1 MTRNVRRKAPPSKA
15 KRRRGSD
22 VSSSIDLSSDGGYS
36 ALDDVS
42 DSEDDDEEDVAAAE
56 EKHIIQGATKARHA
70 PSPRPAVQ
78 NEEEDAD
85 EEEDEDAGSSDDDD
99 DEDDLELDDA
109 DFPEF
114 ALEDLINQQNNG
126 GGNDNDNG
134 GDDTVLGN
142 GRFADDGASW
152 NGISESDA
160 NQNGASAPKRQVR
173 FADLP
178 DSDSDS
184 TSSDVS
190 VHQFFPDIFVEQGSL
205 DPGFRREIENDSD
218 SSVSSSFWDYS
229 SGYGLDS
236 DAILAQLSD
245 ADLLGTDLPGL
256 NNDILPSVAEED
268 AAGAEDEELEEEGL
282 DGYQTDGDTTEEDEP
297 QLIPIRRKLARRI
310 QLIDSD
316 EESSESE
323 SEVEMALDSRHGQPR
338 AKRYLL
344 TPRSKRPV
352 AFIHPHT
359 GKMVIFTPEKPPQ
372 APMNSMSMNSMNSN
386 SMDSMNSMNSLN
398 SLNSLNSNAVDVMSD
413 PIFDTSNILL
423 PPDNGISQSSPLM
436 NNASSVMMGAMFSSN
451 TFGDYM
457 HAQNIG
463 PIEAFFPTLS
473 SDAFLGED
481 SDFSGEFFE
490 DDGESNLRI
499 EDFIQFDRNTA
510 EDAVD
515 PADQLFDMSV
525 PPPMPSDDLFLDLDT
540 AGLPDNDDLLTP
552 LAGTPMGP
560 PASTRRSSFA
570 ASSSICADDEQDD
583 EDDEADNNVP
593 PLLAHFGKNSDAV
606 GAFRRNQIN
615 QQLIYS
621 NKATAESLAFSGPYT
636 MGTLR
641 GIKNGSFGAVAT
653 PITPPRRPKQRQ
665 SMSSLGAAKDFRTQN
680 NQDSAP
686 QKRKASNA
694 VSDALHHHKRPR
706 SISEL
711 NNIFL

>member
-1 MTRNVRRKAPPSKA
+1 MARDVRRKGLPLKT

-22 VSSSIDLSSDGGYS
+22 SSSSLDLSSDGGYS

-42 DSEDDDEEDVAAAE
+42 DSEDDDDDDVVAAE
-56 EKHIIQGATKARHA
+56 EEHIIQGATKARHA
-70 PSPRPAVQ
+70 PSPRLAVQ

-85 EEEDEDAGSSDDDD
+85 EEEDINGDSSD
-99 DEDDLELDDA
+99 EENEEELEEVNDA
-109 DFPEF
+109 DFSEF
-114 ALEDLINQQNNG
+114 ALADTANQTNEKN
-126 GGNDNDNG
+126 
-134 GDDTVLGN
+134 GDDTVLGTT
-142 GRFADDGASW
+142 RFADDGASW

-160 NQNGASAPKRQVR
+160 NMNGASAPKRQVR

-229 SGYGLDS
+229 SGYGLDN

-245 ADLLGTDLPGL
+245 ADLLGADLSGM
-256 NNDILPSVAEED
+256 NGDILPSISEQAEAEADIEED
-268 AAGAEDEELEEEGL
+268 DQEP
-282 DGYQTDGDTTEEDEP
+282 DGYQSDGDTTEEDEP

-316 EESSESE
+316 EDTSDSD
-323 SEVEMALDSRHGQPR
+323 SEVEVPLDSRRGQPR

-359 GKMVIFTPEKPPQ
+359 GKMVIFTPERPPQ
-372 APMNSMSMNSMNSN
+372 PPTNSFNPMGSMNTMDAMNAI
-386 SMDSMNSMNSLN
+386 DAMN
-398 SLNSLNSNAVDVMSD
+398 VMSV

-423 PPDNGISQSSPLM
+423 PPGEDLTQSSPLM
-436 NNASSVMMGAMFSSN
+436 NNSSSVMMGAMISSN

-457 HAQNIG
+457 HTQNIG

-481 SDFSGEFFE
+481 SDFSGEFLE

-499 EDFIQFDRNTA
+499 EDFIQFDRTPA
-510 EDAVD
+510 EEVD
-515 PADQLFDMSV
+515 PVDQIFDMSV
-525 PPPMPSDDLFLDLDT
+525 PPSMPGDNSFLDLGS
-540 AGLPDNDDLLTP
+540 GLLDDDDNLPTP
-552 LAGTPMGP
+552 LGGTAMGP
-560 PASTRRSSFA
+560 PSSARRPSFA
-570 ASSSICADDEQDD
+570 ASSSICADDERDDDDD
-583 EDDEADNNVP
+583 EKYSSVP

-641 GIKNGSFGAVAT
+641 GIKNGSFNAVAT

-665 SMSSLGAAKDFRTQN
+665 SKNGLATVNETGSSNSHELA
-680 NQDSAP
+680 S
-686 QKRKASNA
+686 QKRKASSA
-694 VSDALHHHKRPR
+694 VSDTRHHHKRPR

-711 NNIFL
+711 NNIYL

>member
-1 MTRNVRRKAPPSKA
+1 MTRGVRRKDLPPKTR
-15 KRRRGSD
+15 RRRGSD
-22 VSSSIDLSSDGGYS
+22 SSSSLDLSSDGGYS

-42 DSEDDDEEDVAAAE
+42 DSEDDDEDDVVAAE
-56 EKHIIQGATKARHA
+56 EEHIIQGVTRARHA

-85 EEEDEDAGSSDDDD
+85 EEEDVNADSSDD
-99 DEDDLELDDA
+99 ENEEELEEVNEA
-109 DFPEF
+109 DFPAF
-114 ALEDLINQQNNG
+114 ALADTADQS
-126 GGNDNDNG
+126 NDDH
-134 GDDTVLGN
+134 GDDTMLATP
-142 GRFADDGASW
+142 RYADDGASW

-160 NQNGASAPKRQVR
+160 NMNGASAPKRQVR

-190 VHQFFPDIFVEQGSL
+190 VHQFFPDIFIEQGSL

-229 SGYGLDS
+229 SGYGLDN

-245 ADLLGTDLPGL
+245 ADLLAADLSGM
-256 NNDILPSVAEED
+256 NGNMLPFMAEQTGAE
-268 AAGAEDEELEEEGL
+268 AEDEEDDQEP
-282 DGYQTDGDTTEEDEP
+282 DGYQSDGDTTEEDEP

-316 EESSESE
+316 EDTSDSDSEAE
-323 SEVEMALDSRHGQPR
+323 APLDSCRGQPR

-359 GKMVIFTPEKPPQ
+359 GKMVIFTPERPPQ
-372 APMNSMSMNSMNSN
+372 APTSSMNSMNA
-386 SMDSMNSMNSLN
+386 MDSINSINAMDAMN
-398 SLNSLNSNAVDVMSD
+398 VMSD

-423 PPDNGISQSSPLM
+423 PPGEDLTQSSPLI
-436 NNASSVMMGAMFSSN
+436 NNSSSVMMGAMISSN

-457 HAQNIG
+457 HTQNVG

-481 SDFSGEFFE
+481 SDFSGEYLE

-499 EDFIQFDRNTA
+499 EDFIQFDRTPA
-510 EDAVD
+510 EDVD
-515 PADQLFDMSV
+515 PVDQIFDMSE
-525 PPPMPSDDLFLDLDT
+525 PALMQGDDLFLGLDVGLEG
-540 AGLPDNDDLLTP
+540 GLPDDDDNLPTP
-552 LAGTPMGP
+552 LGTTPMGP
-560 PASTRRSSFA
+560 PSSVRRMSFA
-570 ASSSICADDEQDD
+570 ASSSICADDERED
-583 EDDEADNNVP
+583 EDDEKYNNVP

-641 GIKNGSFGAVAT
+641 GIKNGSFSAVAT

-665 SMSSLGAAKDFRTQN
+665 IKSGLASIHDAGSSNHQELA
-680 NQDSAP
+680 S

-694 VSDALHHHKRPR
+694 GSDSLNHHKRPR

-711 NNIFL
+711 NNIYL

>member
-1 MTRNVRRKAPPSKA
+1 MTRNVRRKAPPSKT

-22 VSSSIDLSSDGGYS
+22 TSSSLDLSSDGGYS

-42 DSEDDDEEDVAAAE
+42 DSEDDDEEDVVAAE

-70 PSPRPAVQ
+70 PSPRPPLQ

-85 EEEDEDAGSSDDDD
+85 EEEDDDAGSSDDDD
-99 DEDDLELDDA
+99 DLEEFDDA

-114 ALEDLINQQNNG
+114 ALADLTNLKTG
-126 GGNDNDNG
+126 GDNG
-134 GDDTVLGN
+134 GDNIVLGN
-142 GRFADDGASW
+142 ARFADDGASW

-190 VHQFFPDIFVEQGSL
+190 VHQFFPDIFVEQNQL

-236 DAILAQLSD
+236 DAILAQFSD
-245 ADLLGTDLPGL
+245 ADLLGADLPDPNG
-256 NNDILPSVAEED
+256 DILPPVAEE
-268 AAGAEDEELEEEGL
+268 AAAKAEDEEEEEEL

-297 QLIPIRRKLARRI
+297 QLIPIRRKLIRRYH
-310 QLIDSD
+310 LIDSD
-316 EESSESE
+316 EESTDDESDTE
-323 SEVEMALDSRHGQPR
+323 HVDCRPR

-344 TPRSKRPV
+344 TPHSKRPV

-372 APMNSMSMNSMNSN
+372 PPMNSVNSMNA
-386 SMDSMNSMNSLN
+386 MN
-398 SLNSLNSNAVDVMSD
+398 VMSD

-423 PPDNGISQSSPLM
+423 PPDDDITQSSPLM
-436 NNASSVMMGAMFSSN
+436 NNSSSVMMGAMISSN

-457 HAQNIG
+457 HTQNIG

-473 SDAFLGED
+473 SDAFIGED
-481 SDFSGEFFE
+481 SDFSGEYLE

-510 EDAVD
+510 EDVD

-540 AGLPDNDDLLTP
+540 ALPDDDDLLTP

-560 PASTRRSSFA
+560 PPSTRRSSFA

-583 EDDEADNNVP
+583 EDDETDNNVP

-665 SMSSLGAAKDFRTQN
+665 SISGFGTTGDFSNQN
-680 NQDSAP
+680 NQESAP

-706 SISEL
+706 SISDL